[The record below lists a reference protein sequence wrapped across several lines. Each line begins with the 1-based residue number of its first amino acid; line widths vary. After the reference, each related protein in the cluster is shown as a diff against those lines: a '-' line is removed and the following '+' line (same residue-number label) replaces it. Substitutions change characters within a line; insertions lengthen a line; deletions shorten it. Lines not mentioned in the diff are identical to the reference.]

1 MDALTQKELDE
12 IESILGLPLP
22 ADVREQYLVSNGLLG
37 PTDCQLLYPYKKSE
51 SNDIIHANTIRSES
65 WFPATFSS
73 TVLLGNDGCGS
84 NVCYNWQTKEAIL
97 WSAADGEE
105 IQEWRAT
112 VKEIRAYIEDFY
124 ASVP

>member
-1 MDALTQKELDE
+1 MDALTYNELDE

-22 ADVREQYLVSNGLLG
+22 ADVREQYLASNGLLG

-51 SNDIIHANTIRSES
+51 GNNIIRANAIRSES

-73 TVLLGNDGCGS
+73 TVLLGNDGCGN
-84 NVCYNWQTKEAIL
+84 NVCYNWKTKEAIL
-97 WSAADGEE
+97 WNAADGEE
-105 IQEWRAT
+105 IQERRAT
-112 VKEIRAYIEDFY
+112 VKEIWSYIEDFY